1 MKKIF
6 TILTAALL
14 ALFSTSCFEQT
25 AVIRLNKDGSG
36 TITETT
42 LLGAEAS
49 AMLEGMSAQ
58 GGGEDPLS
66 KMTDEKLTSAYAK
79 KLGEGVEVEKAG
91 KVEKG
96 GKKGVEVVYKFK
108 DINKVSFAMGGS
120 MVEASKAMAPEGAEV
135 KTPDQKP
142 VTFKYA
148 DGVLTLANPQNKPA
162 KPEGAAGDAK
172 PEIDP
177 AQLEMAK
184 GMFKDMRMSFKVEM
198 ADGIAET
205 NATHRDGNTVTLI
218 DIEFAKLVED
228 PDKLKKMMEL
238 NDEGPAA
245 AAALFKDTPGV
256 KFESKEELTVKVK

>member
-1 MKKIF
+1 MI
-6 TILTAALL
+6 TSALL
-14 ALFSTSCFEQT
+14 ALFTTSCFEQS

-49 AMLEGMSAQ
+49 AMLEGMAAQ
-58 GGGEDPLS
+58 GGGEDQDPLA
-66 KMTDEKLTSAYAK
+66 KMVDKKVTDAYAK

-91 KVEKG
+91 KVEKN

-108 DINKVSFAMGGS
+108 DINKVSFLQGGS
-120 MVEASKAMAPEGAEV
+120 MLEASKAMAPEGAEV
-135 KTPDQKP
+135 KGPDQKP

-148 DGVLTLANPQNKPA
+148 DKVLTLSNPQNKAA
-162 KPEGAAGDAK
+162 KPAEGAEK

-177 AQLEMAK
+177 AQMEMAK
-184 GMFKDMRMSFKVEM
+184 GMFKDMRMSFKIEL
-198 ADGIAET
+198 ADGIAEST
-205 NATHRDGNTVTLI
+205 ATHVDGNNVTLM

-228 PDKLKKMMEL
+228 PAKLQKMMEM

-245 AAALFKDTPGV
+245 MAALFKDTPGV
-256 KFESKEELTVKVK
+256 KVEAKEEITVKVK

>member
-1 MKKIF
+1 MI
-6 TILTAALL
+6 TAALL
-14 ALFSTSCFEQT
+14 ALFSTSCFEQS

-42 LLGAEAS
+42 LLSAEAS
-49 AMLEGMSAQ
+49 AMLEGAAAQ
-58 GGGEDPLS
+58 GGGEDPLA
-66 KMTDEKLTSAYAK
+66 KMADKELTAAYAK

-91 KVEKG
+91 KVEKN

-120 MVEASKAMAPEGAEV
+120 MVEASKAMAPPGADV

-148 DGVLTLANPQNKPA
+148 DKVLTLNNPPNKPAA
-162 KPEGAAGDAK
+162 KPEGAEK

-177 AQLEMAK
+177 AQMEMAK
-184 GMFKDMRMSFKVEM
+184 GMFKDMKMSFKVEI
-198 ADGIAET
+198 ADGIAEST
-205 NATHRDGNTVTLI
+205 ATHVDGNNVILSEV
-218 DIEFAKLVED
+218 EFAKLVED
-228 PDKLKKMMEL
+228 PAKLKQMMEL

-245 AAALFKDTPGV
+245 VAAMFKDTPGV
-256 KFESKEELTVKVK
+256 KFEAKEEITVKVK

>member
-6 TILTAALL
+6 TMITAALL
-14 ALFSTSCFEQT
+14 ALFTTSCFEQS

-42 LLGAEAS
+42 LLSAEAS
-49 AMLEGMSAQ
+49 AMLEGMAAQ
-58 GGGEDPLS
+58 GGGGEDPLA
-66 KMTDEKLTSAYAK
+66 KMADKELAEKYAK

-108 DINKVSFAMGGS
+108 DINKVSFVMGGS

-135 KTPDQKP
+135 NTPDQKP

-148 DGVLTLANPQNKPA
+148 DKVLTVTNPPNKPAA
-162 KPEGAAGDAK
+162 KPEGEEK
-172 PEIDP
+172 PEIDA

-184 GMFKDMRMSFKVEM
+184 GMFKDMRMTFKVEIT
-198 ADGIAET
+198 DGIAEST
-205 NATHRDGNTVTLI
+205 ATHVDGNNVI
-218 DIEFAKLVED
+218 MSDVEFAKLIED
-228 PDKLKKMMEL
+228 PEKLKKVMEL

-245 AAALFKDTPGV
+245 VAALFKDTPGV
-256 KFESKEELTVKVK
+256 KFESKEEVTVKVK

>member
-58 GGGEDPLS
+58 GGGEDPLA
-66 KMTDEKLTSAYAK
+66 KMTDEKLTTAYAK

-91 KVEKG
+91 KVEKN

-108 DINKVSFAMGGS
+108 DINKVSFTMGGS
-120 MVEASKAMAPEGAEV
+120 MVEATKAMAPEGADV

-162 KPEGAAGDAK
+162 AKPEGAEKA

-184 GMFKDMRMSFKVEM
+184 GMFKDMRMSFKLEV

-205 NATHRDGNTVTLI
+205 NATHVEGNNVTLM

-228 PDKLKKMMEL
+228 PAKLKKMMEL

-256 KFESKEELTVKVK
+256 KVETKEEFTVKVK